1 MYGNGKIKVDRE
13 TLVVLFPQGL
23 YRVMFY
29 VQSDPVSKYK
39 ETRVRLLL
47 YLTSLGENIMHHI
60 KINYLKSLMKNYGNF
75 GFCIQRNDAIMQCFS
90 FG

>member
-1 MYGNGKIKVDRE
+1 MYANGKIKVDQE

-23 YRVMFY
+23 YRAMFF

-39 ETRVRLLL
+39 KTRVRVLL

-75 GFCIQRNDAIMQCFS
+75 GFHMQQNDAIMQCFS
-90 FG
+90 VG